1 MGYQILMAKDG
12 QTLIDLAKEHQ
23 PDVII
28 TDIQMPI
35 IDGIEAIKQIRL
47 DRNLVN
53 VPIIALT
60 ALAMKGDREKCL
72 EAGSNEYLSK
82 PIKLKQLASTIQEL
96 LNSRV
101 QTVSS

>member
-1 MGYQILMAKDG
+1 VQ
-12 QTLIDLAKEHQ
+12 
-23 PDVII
+23 
-28 TDIQMPI
+28 
-35 IDGIEAIKQIRL
+35 
-47 DRNLVN
+47 
-53 VPIIALT
+53 IIALT